1 VPKIQE
7 AGSLLIRRI
16 RKYDAAQTTL
26 DRQLFGEFLTG
37 NPSNKHDSARGS
49 SKYLALHLRFEVDM
63 IAYSLCDFGGG
74 QKERRELQAYRESH
88 FPMLMERLKHSMY
101 ELLQLYNLYAL

>member
-16 RKYDAAQTTL
+16 RKYDAEQTTL

-37 NPSNKHDSARGS
+37 SPSNKHDSARGS

-74 QKERRELQAYRESH
+74 EKERRKLQAYRESH
-88 FPMLMERLKHSMY
+88 FPMLIERLKHSMY